1 MSHIFDALQRSEA
14 DRTGEASSSLRSI
27 TELLEQAERGTAE
40 RLGQDA
46 PLAPQFNTIIA
57 EATPANGVA
66 ELPQVEEI
74 TVRID
79 GLEQPVVDF
88 ERCKTLELSVA
99 PENRLVT
106 VSNGESPAAEAF
118 RLLSVRLRHIR
129 RERTLKRLL
138 ITSSIPQ
145 EGKSMVSANLACALA
160 AATRRRVLLLEGDVR
175 RPSLSRVFGLRPPS
189 GLCEWLRGSR
199 SSLIDNIYRLNPG
212 GIWFFPAGAPP
223 VNPLELLESARLPDL
238 LKQLDAWFDWVIIDS
253 PPALPL
259 ADTSVWSRLADGI
272 LLVTR
277 QGTTPKRQL
286 QRTLEAVENSKLL
299 GAVLNSSKSTTDNE
313 YYSYRRTTEGTAD

>member
-14 DRTGEASSSLRSI
+14 ERTGRASSSLGSI
-27 TELLEQAERGTAE
+27 TELLEQAERGTAT
-40 RLGQDA
+40 RLDPAIAVPSTNGHTEKFLDTEISPA
-46 PLAPQFNTIIA
+46 AEISVLDTPSSPLP
-57 EATPANGVA
+57 
-66 ELPQVEEI
+66 VE
-74 TVRID
+74 
-79 GLEQPVVDF
+79 F
-88 ERCKTLELSVA
+88 EHCETLELCVT
-99 PENRLVT
+99 PENRLAT
-106 VSNGESPAAEAF
+106 VSDSESPAAEAF

-160 AATRRRVLLLEGDVR
+160 ATTRRRVLLLEGDVR
-175 RPSLSRVFGLRPPS
+175 RPSLSRVFGIKPPP
-189 GLCEWLRGSR
+189 GLCEWLNRSR
-199 SSLIDNIYRLNPG
+199 NSLAASIYRLNPG
-212 GIWFFPAGAPP
+212 GIWFLPAGNPP
-223 VNPLELLESARLPDL
+223 ANPLELLESGRLPGL
-238 LKQLDAWFDWVIIDS
+238 LEQLDNWFDWIIIDS

-286 QRTLEAVENSKLL
+286 QRTVEGVDRSKLL
-299 GAVLNSSKSTTDNE
+299 GAVLNSSKSTSDNH
-313 YYSYRRTTEGTAD
+313 YYSYRRSTEGAAD

>member
-14 DRTGEASSSLRSI
+14 ERTGGASSSLASI
-27 TELLEQAERGTAE
+27 TELLEQAERGTAA
-40 RLGQDA
+40 RLNPSGTDNDVA
-46 PLAPQFNTIIA
+46 PLSGHTEAP
-57 EATPANGVA
+57 PH
-66 ELPQVEEI
+66 VEEI
-74 TVRID
+74 SARENRP
-79 GLEQPVVDF
+79 LQPAVDF
-88 ERCKTLELSVA
+88 ERCEVLQLSVT

-160 AATRRRVLLLEGDVR
+160 ASTRRRVLLLEGDIR
-175 RPSLSRVFGLRPPS
+175 RPSLSRVFGIKPPP
-189 GLCEWLRGSR
+189 GLCEWLAGNR
-199 SSLIDNIYRLNPG
+199 SLAASVYRLNPG
-212 GIWFFPAGAPP
+212 GIWFLPAGSTPA
-223 VNPLELLESARLPDL
+223 NPLELLEAGRLPAL
-238 LKQLDAWFDWVIIDS
+238 LDQLGAWFDWVIIDS

-277 QGTTPKRQL
+277 QGTTQKRHL
-286 QRTLEAVENSKLL
+286 QRTLDAVESSKLL
-299 GAVLNSSKSTTDNE
+299 GAVLNSSQSTSDNE
-313 YYSYRRTTEGTAD
+313 YYSYRRSTDDTAD